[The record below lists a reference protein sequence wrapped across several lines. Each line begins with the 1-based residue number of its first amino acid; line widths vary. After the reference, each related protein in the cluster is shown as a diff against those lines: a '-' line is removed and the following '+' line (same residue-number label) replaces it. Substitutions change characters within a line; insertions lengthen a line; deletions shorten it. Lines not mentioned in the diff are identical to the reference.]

1 VLGVALV
8 LPTPLEVE
16 IEGEDGPERV
26 LMRQDKKV
34 EDAAMEAVMRY
45 EARQGRH
52 PRDVHVG
59 NSWDVESD
67 DEQGRVVRYIEVKG
81 RGPEDADVVTM
92 TGPEWEAAR
101 RLGDRHWLYIVRL
114 SDGMLVMIRNP
125 YAKLAPRELKR
136 WVVKVT
142 EAAEQGEA
150 APLGENG

>member
-1 VLGVALV
+1 
-8 LPTPLEVE
+8 VE

-34 EDAAMEAVMRY
+34 EDAAMEAVMQY

-52 PRDVHVG
+52 PRDVHEG

-67 DEQGRVVRYIEVKG
+67 DDQGRVVRYIEVKG

-101 RLGDRHWLYIVRL
+101 RLGDRHWLYIFRL
-114 SDGMLVMIRNP
+114 EDGMLVMMQNP
-125 YAKLAPRELKR
+125 YAKLDPRELKR
-136 WVVKVT
+136 WIVRVRDAMDQVESVRLDWT
-142 EAAEQGEA
+142 
-150 APLGENG
+150 P

>member
-1 VLGVALV
+1 
-8 LPTPLEVE
+8 
-16 IEGEDGPERV
+16 
-26 LMRQDKKV
+26 MRRDDEV

-101 RLGDRHWLYIVRL
+101 RLGNQHWLYIMRL
-114 SDGMLVMIRNP
+114 GDGMLVMIQNP
-125 YAKLAPRELKR
+125 YAKLEPRELKR
-136 WVVKVT
+136 WVVKVKDV
-142 EAAEQGEA
+142 ADQAETVR
-150 APLGENG
+150 LD